1 MKPVFADTYYYLA
14 LVNPSDNGHAKA
26 VAFAKSAT
34 APMVVTDWVITELAD
49 GLCAVANRPLF
60 ARLLSII
67 RGNSTT
73 VVPFDAGLM
82 ERGLALFAERLRF
95 VCRDER
101 ARHLRSA
108 DRRPPLRTGWVRRAL
123 EIVAAFRPCLSVI
136 PISLFRT
143 LTFFRHLWSSVSGAF
158 REKQRQLSACQPAP
172 PLPRVRGPLP
182 RKPHKNGGFARF
194 EGSNSR
200 WTSGPPGAGND
211 RESMFLLN
219 LSAVSATSGT

>member
-82 ERGLALFAERLRF
+82 ERGLALFAERQDKDWSLTDCVSF
-95 VCRDER
+95 VVMKEQGIFE
-101 ARHLRSA
+101 ALTA
-108 DRRPPLRTGWVRRAL
+108 DHHFEQAGFVAL
-123 EIVAAFRPCLSVI
+123 L
-136 PISLFRT
+136 
-143 LTFFRHLWSSVSGAF
+143 
-158 REKQRQLSACQPAP
+158 K
-172 PLPRVRGPLP
+172 
-182 RKPHKNGGFARF
+182 
-194 EGSNSR
+194 
-200 WTSGPPGAGND
+200 
-211 RESMFLLN
+211 
-219 LSAVSATSGT
+219 